1 MLWLPW
7 LGWSIL
13 GVRQVEFPVWDGNYF
28 YMNQSLAVLRW
39 QGCPVPS
46 SLSGNLD
53 VLCIFHSSKRK
64 TMNSFVKVEPG
75 AGTKAVSPTLVFAR
89 KKKKNHGCNH
99 LWLPLLA
106 LSSLAHTLPETL
118 ASSPLSSVSGS
129 PWVGWFALAAPLPAT
144 PCAKTLDIS
153 EVFCN
158 YVEEK
163 APPLSSTSC
172 IPSLLCF
179 V

>member
-1 MLWLPW
+1 
-7 LGWSIL
+7 
-13 GVRQVEFPVWDGNYF
+13 
-28 YMNQSLAVLRW
+28 
-39 QGCPVPS
+39 
-46 SLSGNLD
+46 
-53 VLCIFHSSKRK
+53 
-64 TMNSFVKVEPG
+64 MNSFVKVEPG

-89 KKKKNHGCNH
+89 KKKKTHGCNH

-129 PWVGWFALAAPLPAT
+129 PWVGWFTLAAPLPAT

-179 V
+179 VQVALTTLWHAILFYLFIVCGLSPPISTTVSEGRGFCLSGPHCVPKLEQCVPHGRHWTPSLSISK